1 MESGK
6 MLASWALIVKPANI
20 PVAFLRLE
28 PIKHPPKMLIL
39 RCNTRLSA
47 IGPLAGPLM
56 AKLQS

>member
-6 MLASWALIVKPANI
+6 MPANLTLIVAPAVI

-28 PIKHPPKMLIL
+28 SIKHPPKMLIL

-47 IGPLAGPLM
+47 IGPLRAL
-56 AKLQS
+56 